1 MRFEVVSTYEK
12 SDLAAIYTAMNY
24 QVWAEKPWSL
34 FLWKH
39 RLPIALVFV
48 AMGLVRVFYMA
59 KHGFDGGNLF
69 FSLAYFVLA
78 WMIVKR
84 PTENNKTVRWLW
96 NNYDRKGMEMRFCFE
111 PEEMNFSSGG
121 ETQTYQYES
130 VLKILEN
137 SEYFFLSMDARQI
150 SCALRKS
157 NFAVGS
163 ADSFREFITERTSVS
178 VEYFM

>member
-1 MRFEVVSTYEK
+1 
-12 SDLAAIYTAMNY
+12 
-24 QVWAEKPWSL
+24 
-34 FLWKH
+34 
-39 RLPIALVFV
+39 
-48 AMGLVRVFYMA
+48 
-59 KHGFDGGNLF
+59 
-69 FSLAYFVLA
+69 LAYFALA

-137 SEYFFLSMDARQI
+137 SEYFFLSMDPRQI
-150 SCALRKS
+150 SCALRKR
-157 NFAVGS
+157 NFTVGS
-163 ADSFREFITERTSVS
+163 ADSFREFITERTGVS
-178 VEYFM
+178 VEYFK